1 MEESLRA
8 IAERNRSSRERLRA
22 IASALPDSGTIDNP
36 WTAAA
41 LFAHMA
47 FWDRFVFERWRLAA
61 EKGDPTPVPE
71 DNAVMDRINDAS
83 LKQWLA
89 IPARLAVEDFLDAAA
104 ELEEL
109 IARLDA
115 TIVSELVG
123 EGRERLIDRSLQRGD
138 TSQRSRKRSPRPDSP
153 LSRRAAAPLSLGR
166 CRDGRPRPG
175 AHAPGNSRPGRRR
188 RRRIGGGHRCSRS
201 PR

>member
-22 IASALPDSGTIDNP
+22 IASALPDSELDGTIDNP

-115 TIVSELVG
+115 TIVSELVV
-123 EGRERLIDRSLQRGD
+123 EGRERLVDRSLHRGEHLG
-138 TSQRSRKRSPRPDSP
+138 TIE
-153 LSRRAAAPLSLGR
+153 RAFPSV
-166 CRDGRPRPG
+166 
-175 AHAPGNSRPGRRR
+175 
-188 RRRIGGGHRCSRS
+188 
-201 PR
+201 

>member
-22 IASALPDSGTIDNP
+22 IASALPDSELDGTIDNP

-61 EKGDPTPVPE
+61 EKGDPTPVSE

-115 TIVSELVG
+115 TIVSELVV
-123 EGRERLIDRSLQRGD
+123 EGRERLVDRSLHRGEHLG
-138 TSQRSRKRSPRPDSP
+138 TIE
-153 LSRRAAAPLSLGR
+153 RAFPSV
-166 CRDGRPRPG
+166 
-175 AHAPGNSRPGRRR
+175 
-188 RRRIGGGHRCSRS
+188 
-201 PR
+201 